1 MSEPPAEAFRHLVS
15 RFARVQ
21 QPSSIREICALVA
34 RPEVRSLAGGWPGPD
49 TFPVKEVAEIT
60 ADVLREHGAEAL
72 QYGATEGLPP
82 LRAAMAEWLHAAHG
96 LDCGAEDVIVTHG
109 SQQGMDLAFRTLVDP
124 GDVVLVG
131 LPTYFG
137 STGALAMLGGR
148 AEGVPVDDEG
158 MDVDAARAR
167 VEALRAEGA
176 RVKAIYVIP
185 NFQNPTGV
193 CLSRARREALLALA
207 AEQDLLIIEDDPY
220 GELRFEGKA
229 IPPLAALAAA
239 HGAAGR
245 VIHLHSMSKTFA
257 PGLRVSF
264 TLAEPGLLRRMVVAK
279 QYVDACTETLG
290 QYLALEFIRRGWL
303 DRQIQRNIVFYRSQ
317 RDALLAAM
325 DRHFPKV
332 PGLSYSRP
340 RGGFFVF
347 VHLPQGEVADV
358 LVRQAVARNVA
369 FVSGSQFHVN
379 DSGKNTFRLSYAQ
392 SDAPTLEVA
401 AAEIG
406 ALLTER
412 LG

>member
-1 MSEPPAEAFRHLVS
+1 MSEPQAEPFGHLVS

-34 RPEVRSLAGGWPGPD
+34 RPEVRSLAGGWPGPA
-49 TFPVKEVAEIT
+49 TFPVTEIAEIA
-60 ADVLREHGAEAL
+60 ADVLREHGPEAL

-82 LRAAMAEWLHAAHG
+82 LREAMAEWLRAAHG
-96 LDCGAEDVIVTHG
+96 LGCDAEDVLVTHG

-137 STGALAMLGGR
+137 STGALAMLGGL
-148 AEGVPVDDEG
+148 AEGVPVDEEG
-158 MDVDAARAR
+158 LDVEAARAR
-167 VEALRAEGA
+167 VEALRAGGA

-193 CLSRARREALLALA
+193 CLSRARREALLHLA
-207 AEQDLLIIEDDPY
+207 AAEDLLIIEDDPY
-220 GELRFEGKA
+220 GELRFEGSS
-229 IPPLAALAAA
+229 IPALWALASE
-239 HGAAGR
+239 HGAEGR

-264 TLAEPGLLRRMVVAK
+264 SLAEPGLLRRMVVAK

-303 DRQIQRNIVFYRSQ
+303 DRQIQRNIAFYRSQ

-332 PGLSYSRP
+332 PGLSFSRP

-347 VHLPQGEVADV
+347 VRLPQGVDADV
-358 LVRQAVARNVA
+358 LVREAIARDVA
-369 FVSGSQFHVN
+369 FVSGSQFHV
-379 DSGKNTFRLSYAQ
+379 DGSGRDTFRLSFAQ
-392 SDAPTLEVA
+392 SDAPTLEAA

>member
-1 MSEPPAEAFRHLVS
+1 VSEPQAEPFEHLVS

-49 TFPVKEVAEIT
+49 TFPVAEVAEIT
-60 ADVLREHGAEAL
+60 AGVLRDHGPEAL

-82 LRAAMAEWLHAAHG
+82 LREAMAEWLRYSHG
-96 LDCGAEDVIVTHG
+96 LPCGPD
-109 SQQGMDLAFRTLVDP
+109 D
-124 GDVVLVG
+124 VLVG

-148 AEGVPVDDEG
+148 AEGVAVDEAG
-158 MDVDAARAR
+158 MDVGAARAR
-167 VEALRAEGA
+167 LEALRVQGA
-176 RVKAIYVIP
+176 RAKAIYVIP
-185 NFQNPTGV
+185 NFQNPTGA
-193 CLSRARREALLALA
+193 CLSLARREALLDLA

-220 GELRFEGKA
+220 GELRFEGA
-229 IPPLAALAAA
+229 SLPPLAALAAER
-239 HGAAGR
+239 GAEGR

-264 TLAEPGLLRRMVVAK
+264 TVAEPGLLRRMVVAK
-279 QYVDACTETLG
+279 QYVDACTGTLG

-303 DRQIQRNIVFYRSQ
+303 DRQIKRNIAFYRSQ

-332 PGLSYSRP
+332 PGLTYGRP
-340 RGGFFVF
+340 QGGFFVF
-347 VHLPQGEVADV
+347 VRLPEGQDADA
-358 LVRQAVARNVA
+358 LVREAAARNVA
-369 FVSGSQFHVN
+369 FVSGSQFYV
-379 DSGKNTFRLSYAQ
+379 DGSGRNTFRLCYSQ
-392 SDAPTLEVA
+392 SDAPTLEAA

-406 ALLTER
+406 ALLAER